1 MGVGASERG
10 NLAVNG
16 GGGGTRGALG
26 ARWRRLVVG
35 TRPLPSVRARLLR
48 SVRTRPHWRADR
60 LGHLADVGDALLPVP
75 EDPAQPPDNGPP
87 GQENDQ

>member
-35 TRPLPSVRARLLR
+35 TRLLR
-48 SVRTRPHWRADR
+48 SVRARPHWRADR

-75 EDPAQPPDNGPP
+75 EDPAQPPDNG
-87 GQENDQ
+87 